1 MDSIYVSE
9 FCLTQNNYLIQIIE
23 FFNAY
28 REFLFDNQTFIGN
41 ITSNLYLHQ
50 FKKQLGNNVK
60 YLNSNNKKYYTS
72 NELQEN
78 KTLCGYYIN
87 DFFDSSGECE
97 ELVGLISTYNFKIFT
112 FNFIEKLKISK
123 NIVKYKLENEK
134 IFGNL
139 TEYNYSDYIN
149 NELIPYLDDSDNGVI
164 FRLDL
169 FNNDTLHYNLNIKFF
184 SIILP
189 YIQENRQRIYN
200 I

>member
-1 MDSIYVSE
+1 MNYKKIKHYV
-9 FCLTQNNYLIQIIE
+9 
-23 FFNAY
+23 
-28 REFLFDNQTFIGN
+28 
-41 ITSNLYLHQ
+41 
-50 FKKQLGNNVK
+50 V
-60 YLNSNNKKYYTS
+60 
-72 NELQEN
+72 
-78 KTLCGYYIN
+78 IN

-134 IFGNL
+134 ILGNL

>member
-1 MDSIYVSE
+1 M
-9 FCLTQNNYLIQIIE
+9 Q
-23 FFNAY
+23 
-28 REFLFDNQTFIGN
+28 R
-41 ITSNLYLHQ
+41 
-50 FKKQLGNNVK
+50 FKKRLGNNVK

-78 KTLCGYYIN
+78 ETLCGYYIN

-184 SIILP
+184 SMILP

-200 I
+200 ILNIGKTSTIITIIFIIVGTLVYACYFVPTII